1 MTTLREGD
9 IEIGLP
15 SGAQGRKFDDNAVHG
30 LSHAG
35 MKAVDFIIEEDD
47 RILFVEIKDP
57 DDPSADEGS
66 RSRFVAQVRRGELDL
81 DLARKYR
88 DSFLYEWAAERVDK
102 PVHYYVLIAHSGLDT
117 SMLLAR
123 TEALKRNLPVGVPRG
138 IWTREIARKAMVFNM
153 DSWDT
158 HLSDF
163 PVSRITQGAD

>member
-47 RILFVEIKDP
+47 RIVFVEIKDP

-66 RSRFVAQVRRGELDL
+66 RSRFVAQVRQGELDL

-88 DSFLYEWAAERVDK
+88 DSFLYEWAAERVDSTRLSSPISNWLDLFHFLLLCYHFPR
-102 PVHYYVLIAHSGLDT
+102 PVET
-117 SMLLAR
+117 
-123 TEALKRNLPVGVPRG
+123 
-138 IWTREIARKAMVFNM
+138 F
-153 DSWDT
+153 
-158 HLSDF
+158 
-163 PVSRITQGAD
+163 